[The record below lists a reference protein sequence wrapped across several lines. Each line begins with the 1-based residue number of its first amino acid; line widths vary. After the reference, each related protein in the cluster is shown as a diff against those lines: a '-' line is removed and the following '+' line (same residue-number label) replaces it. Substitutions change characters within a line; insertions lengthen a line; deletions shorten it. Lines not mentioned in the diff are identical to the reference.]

1 MNKDELIK
9 KWLADELSPEESSAF
24 EALEDASFLK
34 DIITDAAAF
43 KASHF
48 SKPEDYQR
56 FKDRLRDRD
65 SRSKKVIWI
74 RPLLRIASVFLI
86 GFALYYFLWPNN
98 LTEINTQF
106 GEQLVVAL
114 PDESSVRVNAH
125 SEIVFNEKKW
135 ASNRQVRLEGE
146 AFFDVVKG
154 GRFQVVTPEGEI
166 TVLGTEFNVKQ
177 RGSFFEVKCYEG
189 RVQVSSGDHMVIL
202 EVGDNFRSANGE
214 ISTGKNSF
222 DTPQWT
228 RNISTFQRIAVSEVF
243 AELERQYS
251 VEILLEEINTDQLFT
266 GGFVHDNLEKAL
278 KSITEPL
285 NLDYVII
292 NTNKVRVRPREK

>member
-9 KWLADELSPEESSAF
+9 KWLADELSPEEASAF
-24 EALEDASFLK
+24 ESLEDASFLK
-34 DIITDAAAF
+34 DIITDASAF

-48 SKPEDYQR
+48 SKPEDYQI

-74 RPLLRIASVFLI
+74 KPLLRIASVFLI

-114 PDESSVRVNAH
+114 PDESSVRVNAQ

-135 ASNRQVRLEGE
+135 ASNREVKLEGE

-189 RVQVSSGDHMVIL
+189 RVQVNSGDHMVIL

-222 DTPQWT
+222 NTPQWT
-228 RNISTFQRIAVSEVF
+228 RNISNFQRIAVSEVF
-243 AELERQYS
+243 AELERQYG
-251 VEILLEEINTDQLFT
+251 VEIIIEEINTDQLFT
-266 GGFVHDNLEKAL
+266 GGFVHDNLDKAL

-285 NLDYVII
+285 QLDYKII
-292 NTNKVRVRPREK
+292 TTDKVRVRPREK